1 MEVKLTYGTTY
12 DDMATLQIDVN
23 GRNVISVSPLIEC
36 SEDAYLENDL
46 GFAYDIPDLMRMA
59 YEAGKAG
66 EPFTIIEEDES
77 EAD

>member
-23 GRNVISVSPLIEC
+23 GRNVISVSPLKEC
-36 SEDAYLENDL
+36 PEDAYLESDL
-46 GFAYDIPDLMRMA
+46 GFAYDIQDLMRMA

-66 EPFTIIEEDES
+66 EPFTIIEADES
-77 EAD
+77 EAE

>member
-36 SEDAYLENDL
+36 PEDFYLESDL

-66 EPFTIIEEDES
+66 EEFTVIELDES
-77 EAD
+77 EEE

>member
-1 MEVKLTYGTTY
+1 MEVKLTHGTTY

-23 GRNVISVSPLIEC
+23 GRNVLSVSPLIEC
-36 SEDAYLENDL
+36 PEDFYLESDL

-66 EPFTIIEEDES
+66 EEFTVIELDES
-77 EAD
+77 EEE